1 VLGVE
6 REKMGEP
13 GGVGGSVVRCTK
25 QVIDGG
31 YRDRSLK
38 SVFKQAS
45 VQLGGMDSVL
55 TYRSVEKWLWKIV
68 QK

>member
-1 VLGVE
+1 VW
-6 REKMGEP
+6 REKRGEP
-13 GGVGGSVVRCTK
+13 GGVGGSVVRCAK

-31 YRDRSLK
+31 YGDRSLK

-45 VQLGGMDSVL
+45 VQLGGVDSVL
-55 TYRSVEKWLWKIV
+55 TYRSVEKRLWKMV